1 MCTNLN
7 LIDHPTIL
15 TKPTLMYLL
24 DGSIKIVH
32 HVGNVTLHPRIVLLE
47 TLHVPS
53 FKFNLLSM
61 HKLTKIA
68 HIGLED

>member
-1 MCTNLN
+1 
-7 LIDHPTIL
+7 
-15 TKPTLMYLL
+15 MYLL